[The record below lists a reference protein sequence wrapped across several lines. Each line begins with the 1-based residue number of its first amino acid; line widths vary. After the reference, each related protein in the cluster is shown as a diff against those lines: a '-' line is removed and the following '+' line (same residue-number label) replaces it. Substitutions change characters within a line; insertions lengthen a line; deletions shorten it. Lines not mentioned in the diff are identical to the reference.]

1 MIPAPGECH
10 LWLAPV
16 RPRAGW
22 LALLDRAERE
32 RADRLGGT
40 PAGEVFV
47 TSRGAQR
54 LVGSR
59 YLGVPPE
66 AVRTDRS
73 CQACAGAAHGR
84 PRFVGAARAGLDYSV
99 SHTERWLLIA
109 VTSGGL
115 VGVDIEDL
123 AAVPDAE
130 GLAGA
135 ALTAGER
142 ARWAGLPQAERDA
155 WLLTAWTR
163 KEAAMKLT
171 GLGLRAAPRGL
182 DVRGPAV
189 AAHGVPRWPAGP
201 VLLHSLSAPAGHV
214 AALATTAPLG
224 ALRRFALPDA
234 PAPSRAVG
242 RAAAESG

>member
-1 MIPAPGECH
+1 MIPPPGECH

-22 LALLDRAERE
+22 LRLLDPAERE
-32 RADRLGGT
+32 RADRLDGT

-66 AVRTDRS
+66 TVRTDRS
-73 CQACAGAAHGR
+73 CPHCVGAAHGR
-84 PRFVGAARAGLDYSV
+84 PRFVGPRGAGLDYSV
-99 SHTERWLLIA
+99 SHTERWLLMA
-109 VTSGGL
+109 VTGGGL

-123 AAVPDAE
+123 AAVPDAG
-130 GLAGA
+130 GLARA
-135 ALTAGER
+135 ALTPGER
-142 ARWAGLPQAERDA
+142 ARWAGLPEAERDA
-155 WLLTAWTR
+155 WLLSAWTR

-171 GLGLRAAPRGL
+171 GLGLRASPRGL
-182 DVRGPAV
+182 DVSGPTV
-189 AAHGVPRWPAGP
+189 AADGVPRWPAGP
-201 VLLHSLSAPAGHV
+201 VRLYSLSAPAGHV

-224 ALRRFALPDA
+224 ALRRFALPEA
-234 PAPSRAVG
+234 PAPRERVG
-242 RAAAESG
+242 RTTAECG